1 MIDYRVL
8 HGGNNNDGLVRVI
21 AALYTP
27 HFRGMPPVQTADSF
41 EGREGSISVVI
52 TGTRSGIIPGFVAD
66 ENRLNVILTGQKS
79 GLLII
84 GDKDVTGVIAG
95 KPKEVQK
102 AEKASKMGKVF
113 YDINGEKTHSK
124 LKPLR
129 DVIVWIHK
137 KGRILEVKGEEG
149 KNTSKK
155 DNKKLADEE
164 KKLADEEMKLAE
176 EEKKLVEEETAKVA
190 DSITEYDELDWGNL
204 YDLDYYVD

>member
-41 EGREGSISVVI
+41 QGREGSISVVI

-84 GDKDVTGVIAG
+84 GDKDVTAVIEG

-102 AEKASKMGKVF
+102 VEKASKVGKVF
-113 YDINGEKTHSK
+113 YDTNGEKNHSK

-137 KGRILEVKGEEG
+137 KGRILEIKGEKG
-149 KNTSKK
+149 KNTSKE
-155 DNKKLADEE
+155 DNKKLTNKET
-164 KKLADEEMKLAE
+164 KLR
-176 EEKKLVEEETAKVA
+176 
-190 DSITEYDELDWGNL
+190 YDELDWGICMIL
-204 YDLDYYVD
+204 TIMSIKGVQGILG